1 MTKSQA
7 IAIFGGVTRTAQA
20 IGVTSSAVSQWR
32 DPLSLEKQDRL
43 RGAAHRLGLD
53 MNVFLSLDAESTD
66 VHV

>member
-1 MTKSQA
+1 MTKSQ
-7 IAIFGGVTRTAQA
+7 ILSIFGGVARTARA
-20 IGVTSSAVSQWR
+20 IGVTTSAISQWR

-53 MNVFLSLDAESTD
+53 MDAFCALEEEGKD